1 MPAPRTNVPDD
12 ARILRGLVEDLPLS
26 DILQFLQVGSKSGA
40 LFLNRP
46 GGDTAVITFRNGN
59 IVQAVRTDAY
69 TTLGDRLIDK
79 GLITVAQLHE
89 SLAYL
94 AHFPGMR
101 IGDAFVERGVITR
114 HTVEGEVRQQ
124 ITETIEGLMTWTN
137 AEFEFRIGI
146 VSLGRGM
153 PNFAVDL
160 VLADGVEPRHLLL
173 EASLHKDN
181 LERESTETPTEEEED
196 EAKTI
201 HWFDDGS
208 PAPTFDSEDPEQLR
222 IAHAYLS
229 VSEELFSASERGE
242 MALLLLRYA
251 SEIYGEGGLL
261 LRDSQGF
268 RVLGQFGSAFVW
280 GEAAARDQKTS
291 FPIEQSPLLKM
302 IATDGRPYAG
312 YVCITPEGG
321 LAMAEPH
328 TPGVVSALAV
338 PLIVLG
344 RVSLVLFCRSPLAS
358 LTDARALI
366 ALARQISIGLENLA
380 LREAARRRPRT

>member
-1 MPAPRTNVPDD
+1 MSSPRTNAPDE

-26 DILQFLQVGSKSGA
+26 DILQFLQVGGKSGA

-46 GGDTAVITFRNGN
+46 AGDTAVVTFRGGN

-69 TTLGDRLIDK
+69 QTLGDRLIDK
-79 GLITVAQLHE
+79 ELITVEQLHD

-101 IGDAFVERGVITR
+101 IGDALVDRGVISR
-114 HTVEGEVRQQ
+114 KTVEDEVRLQ
-124 ITETIEGLMTWTN
+124 ITETIESLMTWTN
-137 AEFEFRIGI
+137 AEFEFRIGM

-173 EASLHKDN
+173 EASVLKDN
-181 LERESTETPTEEEED
+181 RGRESTETDVSEGD
-196 EAKTI
+196 DARTI

-208 PAPTFDSEDPEQLR
+208 PPPDFDAEDPEQLR
-222 IAHAYLS
+222 VAHAYLS

-251 SEIYGEGGLL
+251 SELYGEGGLL
-261 LRDSQGF
+261 LRDAHGF
-268 RVLGQFGSAFVW
+268 RVLGQFGSAFSW
-280 GEAAARDQKTS
+280 GEGTPRAQRMS
-291 FPIEQSPLLKM
+291 FSSEDNPLLKM
-302 IATDGRPYAG
+302 IANDGRPYAG
-312 YVCITPEGG
+312 YVALTPEGG
-321 LAMAEPH
+321 LTMAQPR
-328 TPGVVSALAV
+328 TPGAVSALAV

-344 RVSLVLFCRSPLAS
+344 RVSLILFCRSPLAS
-358 LTDARALI
+358 ITDARALI

-380 LREAARRRPRT
+380 LREAAKRKPTV

>member
-1 MPAPRTNVPDD
+1 MPALRTNAPDD

-26 DILQFLQVGSKSGA
+26 DILQFLQVGAKSGA

-46 GGDTAVITFRNGN
+46 AGDTAVVTFRSGN

-69 TTLGDRLIDK
+69 QTLGDRLIDK
-79 GLITVAQLHE
+79 ELITVEQLHD

-101 IGDAFVERGVITR
+101 IGDALVDRGIISRKAVEA
-114 HTVEGEVRQQ
+114 EVRLQ
-124 ITETIEGLMTWTN
+124 ITETIESLMTWTN
-137 AEFEFRIGI
+137 AEFEFRIGM
-146 VSLGRGM
+146 VSLGREM

-173 EASLHKDN
+173 EASLLKDN
-181 LERESTETPTEEEED
+181 HERASAAATNGEAEET
-196 EAKTI
+196 KTI

-208 PAPTFDSEDPEQLR
+208 PSPNVDSEDPEQLR
-222 IAHAYLS
+222 VAHAYLS

-251 SEIYGEGGLL
+251 SELYGEGGLL
-261 LRDSQGF
+261 LRDARGF
-268 RVLGQFGSAFVW
+268 RVLGQFGSVFSW
-280 GEAAARDQKTS
+280 GDTAARDQSAS
-291 FPIEQSPLLKM
+291 FAVEENPLLKM

-312 YVCITPEGG
+312 YVCLTPEGG
-321 LAMAEPH
+321 LAMAQPR
-328 TPGVVSALAV
+328 TPGAVPALAV

-344 RVSLVLFCRSPLAS
+344 RVSLILFCRSPLAS
-358 LTDARALI
+358 ITDARALI

-380 LREAARRRPRT
+380 LREAARRKP

>member
-1 MPAPRTNVPDD
+1 MPSPRTNAPDE
-12 ARILRGLVEDLPLS
+12 ARILRGLIEDLPLS
-26 DILQFLQVGSKSGA
+26 DILQFLQVGAKSGA

-46 GGDTAVITFRNGN
+46 TGDTAVITFRNGN

-69 TTLGDRLIDK
+69 QTLGDRLIDK
-79 GLITVAQLHE
+79 TLITVEQLHD

-101 IGDAFVERGVITR
+101 IGDALVDRGIITR
-114 HTVEGEVRQQ
+114 QTVELEVRHQ
-124 ITETIEGLMTWTN
+124 ITETIESLMTWTN
-137 AEFEFRIGI
+137 AEFEFRIGM
-146 VSLGRGM
+146 VSIGRGM

-173 EASLHKDN
+173 EASLMKDN
-181 LERESTETPTEEEED
+181 HERESTETPTDEED

-208 PAPTFDSEDPEQLR
+208 RPPDFDSEDPEQLR

-251 SEIYGEGGLL
+251 SELYGEGGLL
-261 LRDSQGF
+261 LRDQQGF

-280 GEAAARDQKTS
+280 GDAAARGQKMS
-291 FPIEQSPLLKM
+291 FPIEENPLLKM

-312 YVCITPEGG
+312 YVSLTAEGG
-321 LAMAEPH
+321 LAMAQPR
-328 TPGVVSALAV
+328 TPGAVSTLAV
-338 PLIVLG
+338 PLLVLG

-380 LREAARRRPRT
+380 LREVARRKPQA

>member
-1 MPAPRTNVPDD
+1 MPSPRTDGPDE

-26 DILQFLQVGSKSGA
+26 DILQFLQVGAKSGA

-46 GGDTAVITFRNGN
+46 TGDTAVITFRNGN

-69 TTLGDRLIDK
+69 QTLGDRLIDK
-79 GLITVAQLHE
+79 NLITVEQLHD

-101 IGDAFVERGVITR
+101 IGDALVDRGVITR
-114 HTVEGEVRQQ
+114 EIVEREVRHQ
-124 ITETIEGLMTWTN
+124 ITETIESLMTWTN
-137 AEFEFRIGI
+137 AEFEFRIGM
-146 VSLGRGM
+146 VSLGRGL

-173 EASLHKDN
+173 EASLLKDN
-181 LERESTETPTEEEED
+181 HERGSAETPPED
-196 EAKTI
+196 EEARTI

-208 PAPTFDSEDPEQLR
+208 PPPNFDAEDPEQLR
-222 IAHAYLS
+222 VAHAYLS

-251 SEIYGEGGLL
+251 SELYGEGGLL
-261 LRDSQGF
+261 LRDAKGF
-268 RVLGQFGSAFVW
+268 RLLGQFGSAFSW
-280 GEAAARDQKTS
+280 GEGAGREQKMS
-291 FPIEQSPLLKM
+291 FPIEENPLLKM

-312 YVCITPEGG
+312 YVSLTREGG
-321 LAMAEPH
+321 LAMAQPR
-328 TPGVVSALAV
+328 TPGAVPILAV
-338 PLIVLG
+338 PLLVLG

-380 LREAARRRPRT
+380 LREVARRKPPA